1 MDAARTLRGLTQAQL
16 SKLFVAEGFG
26 RYDIGRIERGVL
38 ALTRARRR
46 ALVDLLRVPDSWFT
60 DEDLDL
66 SDRDGD
72 GEATREVLETLHNNE
87 SLLHELL
94 SRSQKLT
101 DDAVEQAVERICHA
115 ITEAVETRDLQS
127 RALNARLAGIESDL
141 GAVRDLTRHVDAQ
154 RLREIRELLRAAA
167 DQPADRRS
175 GRTPRSADSADR

>member
-1 MDAARTLRGLTQAQL
+1 MEAARALRGFTQPQL

-26 RYDIGRIERGVL
+26 RYDVGRIERGEL

-46 ALVDLLRVPDSWFT
+46 ALVDLLRVPDAWFT

-66 SDRDGD
+66 SDRDARGG
-72 GEATREVLETLHNNE
+72 GEVAREVLKTLHNNE

-101 DDAVEQAVERICHA
+101 DDAVEQAVKRICHA
-115 ITEAVETRDLQS
+115 ITEAVETRDMQS
-127 RALNARLAGIESDL
+127 RALNERLAGVESDL
-141 GAVRDLTRHVDAQ
+141 AAVRNFTQQVDAR
-154 RLREIRELLRAAA
+154 RLPELLQAEVDR
-167 DQPADRRS
+167 PADRRS